1 MEIWWGR
8 RATKKRDCRKAKS
21 DRNIK
26 KHKRETTGKQG
37 EMEIWWGRRTAK
49 KGYYRQARRDGE
61 TKETE
66 KQDCRQAKRD
76 GNIVAEE
83 SSQQGRLQ
91 ASKERWKYK
100 EAE

>member
-1 MEIWWGR
+1 MVGVESNQEGKYTYKQGRMETWWGR
-8 RATKKRDCRKAKS
+8 RA
-21 DRNIK
+21 
-26 KHKRETTGKQG
+26 
-37 EMEIWWGRRTAK
+37 AK

-66 KQDCRQAKRD
+66 KEDCRQAKRD

>member
-1 MEIWWGR
+1 ME
-8 RATKKRDCRKAKS
+8 T
-21 DRNIK
+21 
-26 KHKRETTGKQG
+26 
-37 EMEIWWGRRTAK
+37 WWGRRTAK
-49 KGYYRQARRDGE
+49 KGDYRQARRDGE

-66 KQDCRQAKRD
+66 KEDCRQAKRN

-91 ASKERWKYK
+91 TNKERWKYK